1 MEILWN
7 RNLGKTKLEKSA
19 DETGD
24 NAPDH
29 HEESPDGGKDCPNE
43 RKPTDGKDDH
53 KDDDDEDEGEDKSE

>member
-29 HEESPDGGKDCPNE
+29 HKESPDCGENRADE
-43 RKPTDGKDDH
+43 RQPTDGEDDH
-53 KDDDDEDEGEDKSE
+53 EDDDDEDEREDKSE